1 MLIHSDHKLKFKNC
15 YSKINDLIDKEPS
28 ILVSSSAFDLIH

>member
-1 MLIHSDHKLKFKNC
+1 MLENKA
-15 YSKINDLIDKEPS
+15 YSKIKDLIDKEPS